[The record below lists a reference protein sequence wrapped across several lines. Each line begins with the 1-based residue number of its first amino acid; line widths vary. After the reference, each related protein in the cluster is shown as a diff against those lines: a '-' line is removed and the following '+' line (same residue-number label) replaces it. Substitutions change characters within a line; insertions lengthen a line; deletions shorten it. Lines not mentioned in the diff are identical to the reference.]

1 MSQYA
6 IPRASVLPIGS
17 EDIGTLPRTETVPEQ
32 RCFGWDAPDLSGIPP
47 ARFRNRLSLT
57 VDISESASDVAA
69 CLERFGVQLLRKP
82 VAADYAVGSVGI
94 KRKSGAE
101 LIRSAHDGTLSMEL
115 TMFAHVFQHRILVCE
130 GLPDEGAAARRVWGG
145 VLQAALRTGIP
156 PLLTRNG
163 EDTARLI
170 TWIGGVVTARRRK
183 RPPVYRASPRISTAA
198 ARHLHLLADLPNVGM
213 TLARKLVE
221 QYGRV

>member
-1 MSQYA
+1 M
-6 IPRASVLPIGS
+6 

-32 RCFGWDAPDLSGIPP
+32 RCFGWDAPDISVIPP

-57 VDISESASDVAA
+57 VDISESASEVAA

-115 TMFAHVFQHRILVCE
+115 TMFAHFFRHRILVCE
-130 GLPDEGAAARRVWGG
+130 GLPGEGSAARRVWSG
-145 VLQAALRTGIP
+145 VLQAALRAGVP

-170 TWIGGVVTARRRK
+170 TWLGTIVTARTK
-183 RPPVYRASPRISTAA
+183 KKPPVYRAGRKMSTPAA
-198 ARHLHLLADLPNVGM
+198 GHLHLLADLPNVGM
-213 TLARKLVE
+213 TLARRLVE
-221 QYGRV
+221 QYGRI